1 MFCLFSLLFIL
12 TRRQHCPV
20 AKSPEFQLGY
30 PGFKSPSC
38 NLPCVFSIVPICYS
52 LHTRLWPAGLLSDS
66 GLSLLRFFKYLPLY
80 TSLLLMLGNF
90 VCESSHFQTRLLAFN
105 EFRLHANIKSFSC
118 QWLPTQV
125 RLETEAWGNLEMT
138 NLCRLYIS
146 IFFVIAFF
154 CYT

>member
-1 MFCLFSLLFIL
+1 MIIIIEFGLCRRVSSTEAERPSLHIILLYPTVENCLICFVCFLYSLSL

-38 NLPCVFSIVPICYS
+38 NLPCVFSIVPISYS
-52 LHTRLWPAGLLSDS
+52 LHTCLWPAGLLSDS

-80 TSLLLMLGNF
+80 TSLLLMLGHF

-105 EFRLHANIKSFSC
+105 EFRLHANIK
-118 QWLPTQV
+118 
-125 RLETEAWGNLEMT
+125 
-138 NLCRLYIS
+138 
-146 IFFVIAFF
+146 
-154 CYT
+154 